1 MNNLANRNE
10 DVFFFLN
17 IYAFTQFLA
26 VLSRGFLQPP
36 FLRSPTGPPPINGT
50 NEQLSSA
57 SIFEHV
63 DRMSRGADASRRLPS
78 KVQLIAMQ
86 PMPLPPLHG
95 TPINDKLSDAN
106 QINREV
112 IVFNDSEQYAVIFP
126 TVLICIDV
134 LSSSQ
139 IQVALRHKSEIEHH
153 RNKIRLRAKRK
164 GHYDFPAMDDVTC
177 LPANGKDQDQVYQKA
192 QTQIDKI
199 VDPEAQMPLFT
210 GSKKRSGHERDM
222 R

>member
-1 MNNLANRNE
+1 M
-10 DVFFFLN
+10 
-17 IYAFTQFLA
+17 
-26 VLSRGFLQPP
+26 LSRGFLQPP

-112 IVFNDSEQYAVIFP
+112 FVFNDSEQYAVISP

-192 QTQIDKI
+192 QTQIHKL

>member
-1 MNNLANRNE
+1 MRTC
-10 DVFFFLN
+10 FFFLN

-36 FLRSPTGPPPINGT
+36 FLHSPTGPPPINGT

-95 TPINDKLSDAN
+95 TPISDKLSDAN

-112 IVFNDSEQYAVIFP
+112 IVFNDSVQYAVISP

-210 GSKKRSGHERDM
+210 GSKKRSGHERDI

>member
-1 MNNLANRNE
+1 MRMCS
-10 DVFFFLN
+10 FKS
-17 IYAFTQFLA
+17 AFTQFVA
-26 VLSRGFLQPP
+26 VLSRLFLPPP
-36 FLRSPTGPPPINGT
+36 FLRSPSGPPPINGA

-63 DRMSRGADASRRLPS
+63 DRMSRGADASRRLPG

-112 IVFNDSEQYAVIFP
+112 AGLTETVQYAEVRIRVRWLWADKCASFP
-126 TVLICIDV
+126 P
-134 LSSSQ
+134 Q

-177 LPANGKDQDQVYQKA
+177 LPANGKDQDQIYQKA
-192 QTQIDKI
+192 QTQMDQI
-199 VDPEAQMPLFT
+199 VDPEAQMPVSLFT
-210 GSKKRSGHERDM
+210 GSKKRWGHDT
-222 R
+222 

>member
-1 MNNLANRNE
+1 MHSSSL
-10 DVFFFLN
+10 
-17 IYAFTQFLA
+17 TQS
-26 VLSRGFLQPP
+26 SRL
-36 FLRSPTGPPPINGT
+36 LRSPSGPPPPLNGT

-95 TPINDKLSDAN
+95 TPITDKLSDAN

-112 IVFNDSEQYAVIFP
+112 VIFNR
-126 TVLICIDV
+126 VLMPNSQERENEMPKQRMATPLTSV
-134 LSSSQ
+134 SSLQ

-164 GHYDFPAMDDVTC
+164 GHYDFPAMDDVAC
-177 LPANGKDQDQVYQKA
+177 GLANGKDEDQIYQKA
-192 QTQIDKI
+192 QGDKI
-199 VDPEAQMPLFT
+199 DDPEAQMPMSIFT
-210 GSKKRSGHERDM
+210 GSKKRSGQERM
-222 R
+222 CGVTAEEQRTL